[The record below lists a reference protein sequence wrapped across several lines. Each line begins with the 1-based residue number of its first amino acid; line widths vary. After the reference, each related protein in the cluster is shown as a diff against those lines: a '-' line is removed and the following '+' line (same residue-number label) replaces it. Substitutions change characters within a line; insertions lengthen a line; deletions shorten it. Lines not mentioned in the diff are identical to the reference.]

1 MWCNGSTRALET
13 KLLMDYTQSKGNIV
27 ELKCITKFIE
37 MGYECSIPYG
47 NGAKY
52 DFVVDVNGELLRIQC
67 KASRNPSRNGKVDYN
82 AFMFDTTSQT
92 TNTKKTTS
100 HRYTKDMIDYFATI
114 YKDKVYIVPV
124 DECSTTKTLRLAPPD
139 NSNNEKCYNKAED
152 YEIEKYFIHLFKDN
166 YENKVEK
173 EVETYLC
180 IDCGLNTVHE
190 KGRRCKQCADKKQR
204 VVERPTREELKELIR
219 TKPFVQIGEQFGV
232 TDNAVRKWCDSYD
245 LPRRSSDI
253 KKISDNDWVKI

>member
-1 MWCNGSTRALET
+1 
-13 KLLMDYTQSKGNIV
+13 MDYTKSIGNIV

-47 NGAKY
+47 DGAKY
-52 DFVVDVNGELLRIQC
+52 DFIVDVNGELLRIQC
-67 KASRNPSRNGKVDYN
+67 KASRNPSKDGEIDYN
-82 AFMFDTTSQT
+82 AFMFNAVSQT

-100 HRYTKDMIDYFATI
+100 HRYTKDMIDYFATV
-114 YKDKVYIVPV
+114 YNDKVYIVPV
-124 DECSTTKTLRLAPPD
+124 GECSKSKTLRLAPPR
-139 NSNNEKCYNKAED
+139 NGEKNYNKAED
-152 YEIEKYFIHLFKDN
+152 YEIEKYFTHLFKDN

-180 IDCGLNTVHE
+180 VDCGLNIVYE
-190 KGRRCKQCADKKQR
+190 KDKRCRQCIDKKNR

-219 TKPFVQIGEQFGV
+219 TKPFVQIGKQFEV
-232 TDNAVRKWCDSYD
+232 TDNAIRKWCDSYD

-253 KKISDNDWVKI
+253 KKISDSDWVKI